1 MSELSNPEFWV
12 GLGFCLVVVLLAR
25 PVMAKIKLF
34 AQAQSDSVKNEIDES
49 KKLRQEAEEL
59 YSVYENHTKNFE
71 QEKESILEEGKREV
85 FELQKESDSRLS
97 KKIARKKE
105 DVQIRIASIEE
116 NTKRDLTNE
125 MMTSVMDKTK
135 SLLAEK
141 NIRQSSKD
149 MDKAISD
156 VLSILEQ
163 TVKK

>member
-49 KKLRQEAEEL
+49 KKLRH
-59 YSVYENHTKNFE
+59 HTKNFE

-135 SLLAEK
+135 YLLAEK